1 MNRSQTIEDLH
12 NQLQMNVEANQQLN
26 QRVSLRSTIYFPGI
40 SHIPENF
47 LHSRNYTYYIIY
59 YILYVICYMLYVI
72 CYMLYVIC
80 YMLYVIYYILYIC
93 RLSYLQINSLGK
105 ENLRQRGIID
115 RERVARKVQDIY

>member
-47 LHSRNYTYYIIY
+47 LHSRNYTHYIYILYIIY
-59 YILYVICYMLYVI
+59 YILYI
-72 CYMLYVIC
+72 
-80 YMLYVIYYILYIC
+80 IYYMLYIC

-105 ENLRQRGIID
+105 ENLRQRGIIE

>member
-47 LHSRNYTYYIIY
+47 LHSRNYTHYIYILYIIY
-59 YILYVICYMLYVI
+59 YM
-72 CYMLYVIC
+72 
-80 YMLYVIYYILYIC
+80 LYIC

-105 ENLRQRGIID
+105 ENLRQRGIIE